1 MAAPDYTDDLRLAHL
16 LADDA
21 DSLTQARF
29 RALDLHVMSK
39 PDLTPVTD
47 ADRGV
52 EESIRRT
59 LSRARSRD
67 AVTGEEQGTSGHSQ
81 RRWIVDPIDGTKN
94 YVRGV
99 PVWATLISLVVDDEV
114 VLGVVSAPALQR
126 RWWASKG
133 QGAWT
138 GKSLM
143 KATQCHVSDV
153 RRLEDASFSYS
164 SISGWEDRGI
174 GEDLLALMRRVW
186 RTRAYGDFW
195 SYMLLAEGAVDL
207 AAEPEL
213 EVYDMAALDIIVREA
228 GGRFTSLDGRDGPWG
243 GNALASNGHL
253 HDAALSFIGSM
264 AEGDDDPDW
273 PRTGPGTV
281 SDLRS
286 RRHRPVED
294 DGRDGDGGPA
304 HE

>member
-294 DGRDGDGGPA
+294 EGRDGDGDPA
-304 HE
+304 RE